1 MYGLMFTRMWKF
13 EIFPEKLRKIF
24 KKREIQVLV
33 IASLLLQFILMVA
46 GYRRKFSTSNKLIF
60 FLWISYLLAGWVTT
74 VSLSL
79 ISNSLRDVG
88 AKERDAELVINS
100 FWAPFFL
107 VYLGGPDTI
116 TAYSL
121 EDSMLWR
128 RHSITLVSQ
137 VSVAIYV
144 IIRAW
149 SNKVLNF
156 LTIPMLIPGIIK
168 IVERIWVLRSG
179 SSENF
184 KASKLP
190 SPDPGPSYARY
201 MEEYNSKKEERFE
214 VMSATLVEP
223 QVVPRISFPVP
234 ANVKIP
240 DARSLLCAYTLFKT
254 FKQLF
259 SDLIL
264 SVQDIKNS
272 QSFFCDVTHNL
283 AFQVIEMELGFMYDV
298 FYTKAYNVYSRNGWC
313 FTSYQFLFYRDCI
326 FSFCDH
332 R

>member
-24 KKREIQVLV
+24 NKREIQVLV
-33 IASLLLQFILMVA
+33 LLLQFIVMVA

-88 AKERDAELVINS
+88 AKERDAELVITS

-184 KASKLP
+184 KASKLL